1 MTKRSRHKLRS
12 GSRQRLRYTA
22 AAVMITILASFLAA
36 CDTYDAFYREFVD
49 KSEETYETVKIG
61 VFEPLS
67 GADKEF
73 GELEKIGIELGREV
87 FPTCMKKEV
96 ELIYA
101 DNKSDIYVAEEA
113 IQDLIKKKPAVILG
127 SYGSVYSLVAGKY
140 IEEAQIPAIAIT
152 NTNPL
157 VTSNNPYYFRV
168 CFIDSYQ
175 GVVLAKYAFES
186 MGAVSAAVMRPRND
200 DLAAAMVAAFE
211 DKFVLDTQN
220 PSAIVKTVEYTAG
233 DTDFSAQLTQIK
245 QSGVTV
251 VFLPANETDG
261 AAIVTQAKE
270 MGVNAVFLGTE
281 AWDTEGF
288 IEKVGD
294 AAGMAVFS
302 TVYDAEAS
310 VNGTTELFL
319 AAYREKYGGDAVP
332 EPAVAL
338 GFDAYMVA
346 VAALD
351 KIGTVRDG
359 DLLRLSL
366 QYTFQHPGASGNITI
381 GAGGD
386 PMKTVIVKGIR
397 NGESHNIYTME
408 PAVVN
413 PVLLLQ
419 EQGEGGA

>member
-1 MTKRSRHKLRS
+1 LRL
-12 GSRQRLRYTA
+12 GLRLKIAISTA
-22 AAVMITILASFLAA
+22 IIAVTLLSLTA

-73 GELEKIGIELGREV
+73 GELEIKGIELGREV
-87 FPTCMKKEV
+87 FPTCMKKNV

-113 IQDLIKKKPAVILG
+113 IQELIKKKPAIILG
-127 SYGSVYSLVAGKY
+127 SYGNVYSLVAGKY
-140 IEEAQIPAIAIT
+140 IEEAQIPTIAVT
-152 NTNPL
+152 NKNPL

-175 GVVLAKYAFES
+175 GVALAKYAVES
-186 MGAVSAAVMRPRND
+186 IGAASAAVMRPRND
-200 DLAAAMVAAFE
+200 DLAAALVSAFE
-211 DKFVLDTQN
+211 DKFVLDSTN

-233 DTDFSAQLTQIK
+233 DTDFSSQLSQIK
-245 QSGVTV
+245 QSGAPV

-261 AAIVTQAKE
+261 AAILVQAKE
-270 MGVNAVFLGTE
+270 MGINAVFLGTE
-281 AWDTEGF
+281 AWDTESF
-288 IEKVGD
+288 IEKAGD
-294 AAGMAVFS
+294 AAKLAVFS
-302 TVYDAEAS
+302 TVYDAETS
-310 VNGTTELFL
+310 VNSTTELFL
-319 AAYREKYGGDAVP
+319 RAYREKYGEDAVP
-332 EPAVAL
+332 EPEAAL
-338 GFDAYMVA
+338 GFDAYMIA

-366 QYTFQHPGASGNITI
+366 QYTFQHPGASGNITL

-386 PMKTVIVKGIR
+386 PMKTVIIKGII
-397 NGESHNIYTME
+397 NGQAHNIYTME

-413 PVLLLQ
+413 PLDIIGQTGDIGAVQ
-419 EQGEGGA
+419 E